1 MAEIVVG
8 QGQGIE
14 VVDRIRHQGFF
25 FAHYDADLEQCW
37 LPDTDA
43 FDPAA
48 ITWPE
53 RALILRLMHHVIRVR
68 RIWGEQFV
76 VDEQSMKS
84 KRVHAVPHAELIT
97 DRKALKP
104 YARQLRDVDGAE
116 RLLRLGNCAGI
127 IVDPSRRVWAKLRL
141 GEHLHRD

>member
-1 MAEIVVG
+1 MAEITVG
-8 QGQGIE
+8 EAPGVQ
-14 VVDRIRHQGFF
+14 VLDRIRHQGFF

-37 LPDTDA
+37 LPDMES
-43 FDPAA
+43 FDPSR

-53 RALILRLMHHVIRVR
+53 RAIILRVMHHIIRIR

-76 VDEQSMKS
+76 LDESSSKS
-84 KRVHAVPHAELIT
+84 KRVYAVPHAELIT

-104 YARQLRDVDGAE
+104 YARQLRDIDGAE

-127 IVDPSRRVWAKLRL
+127 IVDPARRVWAKLRL
-141 GEHLHRD
+141 GEQLQRQ

>member
-1 MAEIVVG
+1 MAEIIVG
-8 QGQGIE
+8 EAPGFQ
-14 VVDRIRHQGFF
+14 VFDRIRHQGFF

-37 LPDTDA
+37 LPDTES
-43 FDPAA
+43 FDPTR

-53 RALILRLMHHVIRVR
+53 RAIILRVMHHIIRIR

-76 VDEQSMKS
+76 LDESASKS
-84 KRVHAVPHAELIT
+84 KRVYAVPHAELIT

-104 YARQLRDVDGAE
+104 YARQLRDIDGAE

-127 IVDPSRRVWAKLRL
+127 IVDPARRVWAKLRL
-141 GEHLHRD
+141 GEQLQRE